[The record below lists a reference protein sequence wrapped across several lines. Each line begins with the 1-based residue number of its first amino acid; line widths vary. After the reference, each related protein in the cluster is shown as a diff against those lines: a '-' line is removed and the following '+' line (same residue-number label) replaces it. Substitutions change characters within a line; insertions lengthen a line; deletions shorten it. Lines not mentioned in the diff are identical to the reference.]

1 MASDNII
8 PLGPRR
14 VVAQD
19 DCRAWTPRELLAHLI
34 LKIDDPEDSFKP
46 SMILVCYTQK
56 YLEGTVTGMKR
67 SQASLLESIGM
78 IETAKHDLLEQV
90 L

>member
-1 MASDNII
+1 MNDNVI

-14 VVAQD
+14 AIAQD
-19 DCRAWTPRELLAHLI
+19 DCRGWTPRELLTHLI
-34 LKIDDPEDSFKP
+34 SMIDSDSEFNP
-46 SMILVCYTQK
+46 ASILVCYTQK
-56 YLEGTVTGMKR
+56 FAEGTVTGLKR
-67 SQASLLESIGM
+67 SQASLLETIGM

>member
-1 MASDNII
+1 MNDNVI

-14 VVAQD
+14 AIAQD
-19 DCRAWTPRELLAHLI
+19 DCRGWTPRELLVYL
-34 LKIDDPEDSFKP
+34 LTRIDNDPTFVP
-46 SMILVCYTQK
+46 TAILVCYLQK
-56 YLEGTVTGMKR
+56 CPESTMTGLRR
-67 SQASLLESIGM
+67 SQASLLETIGM